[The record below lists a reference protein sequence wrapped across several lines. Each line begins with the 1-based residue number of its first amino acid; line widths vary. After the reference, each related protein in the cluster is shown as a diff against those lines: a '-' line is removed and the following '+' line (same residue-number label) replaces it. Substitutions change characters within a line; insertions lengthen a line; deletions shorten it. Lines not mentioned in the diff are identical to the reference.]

1 MFPAYC
7 GDKRE
12 GVRKVQ
18 RTDDGLLVLSEEDYA
33 ILDEDDFGTPGLLAR
48 ESIGPFVEVRA
59 SGPLIMVH
67 DAHMEPRMGIGHH
80 PHRYNERL
88 FYILSGAM
96 DHDDALNGITGHMGA
111 GDLARL
117 TEGRIGMLHKE
128 WNNTH
133 ERARAFILV
142 YETDPVPSDASFD
155 ALRDAEAPRYQ
166 EASGVN
172 TKELVGPRSRLK
184 VHGDIRL
191 YTDSTFDPDA
201 RLKVVLG
208 QDEGGMLVPLEGSFV
223 VGEAKV
229 AAPHQVVVIPPEQ
242 DPRTI
247 RVQAIERG
255 RLLRLVHGPGRGL
268 VLGQPRPR

>member
-1 MFPAYC
+1 M
-7 GDKRE
+7 
-12 GVRKVQ
+12 Q
-18 RTDDGLLVLSEEDYA
+18 RTAEGLLILSEEDYA

-48 ESIGPFVEVRA
+48 ESIGPFVDVRA

-67 DAHMEPRMGIGHH
+67 DAYMEPRKGIGHH

-96 DHDDALNGITGHMGA
+96 DHDDALNRITGHMGP

-128 WNNTH
+128 WNNTD

-142 YETDPVPSDASFD
+142 YETDPLPSRASFD
-155 ALRDAEAPRYQ
+155 ALRDGDAPRYQ
-166 EASGVN
+166 EAPGVD
-172 TKELVGPRSRLK
+172 TKELVGPRSTLE
-184 VHGDIRL
+184 VNGDIRF

-201 RLKVVLG
+201 RLEVALEP
-208 QDEGGMLVPLEGSFV
+208 DEGGMLVPLEGSFILGDV
-223 VGEAKV
+223 KFGE
-229 AAPHQVVVIPPEQ
+229 PQVVVIPPERE
-242 DPRTI
+242 PRTFS
-247 RVQAIERG
+247 VEATERG
-255 RLLRLVHGPGRGL
+255 RLLRLVHGPGQGL